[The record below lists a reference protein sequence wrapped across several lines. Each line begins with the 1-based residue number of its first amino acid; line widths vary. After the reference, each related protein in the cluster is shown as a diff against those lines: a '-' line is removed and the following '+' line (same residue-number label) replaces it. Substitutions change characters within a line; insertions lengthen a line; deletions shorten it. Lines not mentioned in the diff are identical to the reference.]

1 MNLFIV
7 YVLILT
13 VLAVFYLLMRAA
25 GVQSSKI
32 MHSIMLIFLIL
43 PIGIVL
49 SVKFVGDAKKNN
61 LQHTLGIISQGFFN
75 TLLLTY
81 YIIYAII
88 LT

>member
-32 MHSIMLIFLIL
+32 MLSIMLIFLIL

-49 SVKFVGDAKKNN
+49 SVKFVGDGKKNN
-61 LQHTLGIISQGFFN
+61 L
-75 TLLLTY
+75 
-81 YIIYAII
+81 
-88 LT
+88 

>member
-32 MHSIMLIFLIL
+32 MLSIMLIFLIL

-61 LQHTLGIISQGFFN
+61 L
-75 TLLLTY
+75 
-81 YIIYAII
+81 
-88 LT
+88 